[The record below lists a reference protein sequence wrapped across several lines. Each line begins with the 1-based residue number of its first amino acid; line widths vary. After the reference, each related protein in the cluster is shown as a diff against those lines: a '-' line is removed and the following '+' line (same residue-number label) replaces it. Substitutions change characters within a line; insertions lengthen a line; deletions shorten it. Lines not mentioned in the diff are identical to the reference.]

1 MPIHCALKI
10 KDLTKTEFD
19 TIDRT
24 VMGCAFDCQN
34 DLGRLCDE
42 FVYEND
48 IANRLR
54 AKHCDVHT
62 QVPVEVTHRTFSKTY
77 RLDLVCNHAVYDGKS
92 VEWLVGKHDAQVLN
106 YAMLLNVSHVKL
118 INFRTPRVEGRLKY
132 NALTSAQRRQFQ
144 INTGRWRP
152 FTVDCHRLVET
163 MRDLLCDWGTHLS
176 VLLYEEALTS
186 LYPSCE
192 VPSRIELRR
201 EGNLLGTHA
210 VNQHHP
216 DAFFV
221 VTAITNER
229 SHESHLRRL
238 LNLTRLKGL
247 HWINLNHD
255 QIEFVTLLANE

>member
-1 MPIHCALKI
+1 
-10 KDLTKTEFD
+10 
-19 TIDRT
+19 
-24 VMGCAFDCQN
+24 
-34 DLGRLCDE
+34 
-42 FVYEND
+42 
-48 IANRLR
+48 
-54 AKHCDVHT
+54 
-62 QVPVEVTHRTFSKTY
+62 
-77 RLDLVCNHAVYDGKS
+77 
-92 VEWLVGKHDAQVLN
+92 
-106 YAMLLNVSHVKL
+106 MLLNVSHVKL

-152 FTVDCHRLVET
+152 FTVDCHRLIET

-186 LYPSCE
+186 LCPNCE

-229 SHESHLRRL
+229 SYESHLLRL